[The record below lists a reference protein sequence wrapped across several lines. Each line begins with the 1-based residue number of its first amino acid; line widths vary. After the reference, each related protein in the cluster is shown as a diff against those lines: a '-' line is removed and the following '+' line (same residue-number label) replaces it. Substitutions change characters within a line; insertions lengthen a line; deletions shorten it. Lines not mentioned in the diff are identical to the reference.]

1 MFFHGRGTPVL
12 TEIFLPLEGKQVAC
26 SLYSIDKDR
35 SLILLA
41 AMQIFLSQG
50 NDDALCVGVDT
61 VSLSLSLS
69 LSLSFCFYKTEGFVF
84 LSLSP
89 SVSLSVS
96 FSLSLFLSL
105 SLSLGI
111 NEGPSFFLGIGTG
124 VPRP

>member
-61 VSLSLSLS
+61 VSLSLSL
-69 LSLSFCFYKTEGFVF
+69 F

-89 SVSLSVS
+89 SVSIKQKFLS
-96 FSLSLFLSL
+96 FSPSRLLFLCLFLSLCLSFFL